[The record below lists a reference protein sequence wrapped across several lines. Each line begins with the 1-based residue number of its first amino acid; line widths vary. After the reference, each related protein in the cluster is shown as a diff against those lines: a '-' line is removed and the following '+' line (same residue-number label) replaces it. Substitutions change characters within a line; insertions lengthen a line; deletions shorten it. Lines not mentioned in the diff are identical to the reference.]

1 MDAGSLLQSSGSMN
15 AMDRIPDSGN
25 WFYYLCNIEQFSF
38 VASPK
43 MCEFGGLIAG
53 EVHAWAMSEV
63 TQ

>member
-1 MDAGSLLQSSGSMN
+1 MN